1 MKKETQG
8 TKIKTGRRYEKEF
21 LSNVPILFYFYVLFT
36 SMSINLSTSFQF
48 SIAKPGN
55 FSQAPDYNLLFPLP
69 ILGFDILSSFNNTN
83 KMIILKR
90 HGSNISDHLTS
101 SFQNI
106 FWFPAKTLPVISK
119 EYDLDF
125 QNNLKF
131 RIQIQTQETWL
142 GQHY

>member
-55 FSQAPDYNLLFPLP
+55 FSQAPDYNLLFSLP

-83 KMIILKR
+83 KMIISKR
-90 HGSNISDHLTS
+90 HGSNISDQQLSKYILVS
-101 SFQNI
+101 SKNTASNFERVG
-106 FWFPAKTLPVISK
+106 FGFPK
-119 EYDLDF
+119 
-125 QNNLKF
+125 
-131 RIQIQTQETWL
+131 
-142 GQHY
+142 